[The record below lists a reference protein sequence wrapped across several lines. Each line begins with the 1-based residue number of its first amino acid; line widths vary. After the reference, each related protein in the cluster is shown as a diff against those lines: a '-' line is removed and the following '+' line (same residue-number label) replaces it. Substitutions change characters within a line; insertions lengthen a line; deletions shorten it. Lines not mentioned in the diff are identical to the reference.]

1 VRRDA
6 AINLG
11 VVVAGASV
19 CARIH
24 CRARARTKR
33 RSLALVIGCPQ
44 APGRSRGTR
53 PQSRC
58 THVCVPLK
66 LRDYWRGDS
75 IGRSKPAT
83 CAVPG
88 ACADCGPWRPSFLPP
103 RTAPS
108 ASLHRPFRRSCAPSC
123 PPPASCPLVG
133 FRSTDRSNSALAACC
148 QRVRA
153 QLSSN
158 ARSLPGVCGRVFGV
172 ICSLNARLLG
182 TYAAPPPA
190 TTARRRRPRPYKL
203 PVVLDHKEMV
213 VRTRTAQA
221 VFTTPPQHV
230 ESTDKGRAQRRRAH
244 SEGQEGLGSVPF
256 RERGGERA
264 RARRVL
270 RWDRAQAAR

>member
-1 VRRDA
+1 M
-6 AINLG
+6 
-11 VVVAGASV
+11 
-19 CARIH
+19 
-24 CRARARTKR
+24 RT
-33 RSLALVIGCPQ
+33 
-44 APGRSRGTR
+44 
-53 PQSRC
+53 
-58 THVCVPLK
+58 VPYK
-66 LRDYWRGDS
+66 H
-75 IGRSKPAT
+75 AT
-83 CAVPG
+83 CALPG
-88 ACADCGPWRPSFLPP
+88 ACAGCGPSRASFLPP
-103 RTAPS
+103 PARTAPS
-108 ASLHRPFRRSCAPSC
+108 ASLHHPFRRRRTPSC
-123 PPPASCPLVG
+123 PPPASCSLVG
-133 FRSTDRSNSALAACC
+133 FRSTDRSGNSALAAFCP
-148 QRVRA
+148 RVRA

-158 ARSLPGVCGRVFGV
+158 ARSLPGVCGRVFVV

-182 TYAAPPPA
+182 MYAAPPPA